1 MSLRFSID
9 DALEKGWISPDQAA
23 RQKALAKHGAPKI
36 EHDGRRGRVKKEAET
51 SGRPAAPDRI
61 LCSVDGD
68 MPQEKLWRACV
79 RHWPQW
85 LKSGELVWEFGGAVP
100 NRRFRLDIA
109 FPRHR
114 LACEVDGW
122 EHHGKY
128 LADFKRDRHR
138 DRCLALQG
146 WRVLR
151 FYAEEIH
158 ADSQVLVCEIEKA
171 IAVGVAELAQ

>member
-1 MSLRFSID
+1 MSLRFSIEE
-9 DALEKGWISPDQAA
+9 ALEKGWISPDQAA
-23 RQKALAKHGAPKI
+23 RQKALLKQHDPRV
-36 EHDGRRGRVKKEAET
+36 EHDGRRGRTKSETKGSDKPKPAERT
-51 SGRPAAPDRI
+51 A
-61 LCSVDGD
+61 CSLEGD

-79 RHWPQW
+79 RRWPEW
-85 LKSGELVWEFGGAVP
+85 LHSGWLAWEFAGAVP
-100 NRRFRLDIA
+100 DRRFRLDIA
-109 FPRHR
+109 FPGHR

-128 LADFKRDRHR
+128 LADFKRDRQR

-158 ADSQVLVCEIEKA
+158 ADPQALVREIEKA
-171 IAVGVAELAQ
+171 LAVGVAELPK